1 MVGPMPDPAAEELRP
16 PSPQNA
22 QKRQAAIAALGRVQ
36 SGMTVGLG
44 SGSTAALFIT
54 ELGRSLADG
63 VLRDVRGIPTS
74 EDSRRLA
81 ASAAI
86 PLVGWEAGRRC
97 QIVVDGADEIDP
109 SLNLIK
115 GLGGALLR
123 EKIVAQNSD
132 RRVIIADA
140 SKRVSRL
147 GEKAP
152 LPVEVAAF
160 GHETQPEFF
169 RSLGG
174 TPLLRQSKRGGPFVT
189 DNGNLIY
196 DVKFEQIPDAA
207 ALEVELLR
215 RAGVVETG
223 FFLGLA
229 DEVIIA
235 MPDHVDTL
243 MRA

>member
-1 MVGPMPDPAAEELRP
+1 MSDPADPTSARQPAAL
-16 PSPQNA
+16 
-22 QKRQAAIAALGRVQ
+22 KREAAMTALGRVR
-36 SGMTVGLG
+36 SGMIVGLG
-44 SGSTAALFIT
+44 SGSTAAIFIA
-54 ELGRSLADG
+54 ELGRALAEG
-63 VLRDVRGIPTS
+63 VLRDVHGIPTS
-74 EDSRRLA
+74 EESRRLA
-81 ASAAI
+81 ASAGI
-86 PLVGWEAGRRC
+86 PLISWDQGRRC

-109 SLNLIK
+109 RLDLIK
-115 GLGGALLR
+115 GLGGALMR

-132 RRVIIADA
+132 HRVIIADA

-152 LPVEVAAF
+152 LPVEVLAF
-160 GHETQPEFF
+160 GHETQPAFF

-174 TPLLRQSKRGGPFVT
+174 TPLLRQGAAGAPFVT

-196 DVKFEQIPDAA
+196 DVKFDQMPDPA
-207 ALEVELLR
+207 ALEIALLR
-215 RAGVVETG
+215 RAGIVETG
-223 FFLGLA
+223 LFLGLA

>member
-1 MVGPMPDPAAEELRP
+1 MPEPAASIP
-16 PSPQNA
+16 PGPQNA
-22 QKRQAAIAALGRVQ
+22 QKRQAAIAALGRVR

-44 SGSTAALFIT
+44 SGSTAAIFIA
-54 ELGRSLADG
+54 ELGRALAEG
-63 VLRDVRGIPTS
+63 NLTDVRGIPTS

-81 ASAAI
+81 ASAGI

-97 QIVVDGADEIDP
+97 QIVVDGADEVDP
-109 SLNLIK
+109 MLNLIK

-132 RRVIIADA
+132 VRVIIADG

-152 LPVEVAAF
+152 LPVEVVAF
-160 GHETQPEFF
+160 GHETQPAFF
-169 RSLGG
+169 RSRGG
-174 TPLLRQSKRGGPFVT
+174 TPLLRQSKAGGGPYVT

-196 DVKFEQIPDAA
+196 DVKFEPISDAA
-207 ALEVELLR
+207 ALEVELLH

-223 FFLGLA
+223 LFLGLA

-235 MPDHVDTL
+235 MPDRIDTL
-243 MRA
+243 VRA

>member
-1 MVGPMPDPAAEELRP
+1 MSDSASENSSPPGPR
-16 PSPQNA
+16 NA

-44 SGSTAALFIT
+44 SGSTAALFIA
-54 ELGRSLADG
+54 ELGRALAEG
-63 VLRDVRGIPTS
+63 VLTHVQGIPTS

-81 ASAAI
+81 KLAAV
-86 PLVGWEAGRRC
+86 PLMGWETGRRC

-132 RRVIIADA
+132 HRVIIADA

-152 LPVEVAAF
+152 LPVEVVAF
-160 GHETQPEFF
+160 GHETQSEFF

-174 TPLLRQSKRGGPFVT
+174 TPLLRQSKSGGPFVT

-196 DVKFEQIPDAA
+196 DVKFEQISDAA
-207 ALEVELLR
+207 ALEIELLR
-215 RAGVVETG
+215 RAGIVETG

-235 MPDHVDTL
+235 MPDRVDTL